1 MVPLETTPLYS
12 ANSYPNR
19 YWTAQRNT
27 TEWNV
32 FIKELTTSGNAI
44 AELMLRALAP
54 QLHGAHIGKYTHCTE
69 GLAGYSPITCRF
81 VRLALPLRGHLRPA
95 AAISERYRTTERD
108 GIGACLCL
116 GAEREHQRHRGVHR
130 RRRDRPR

>member
-1 MVPLETTPLYS
+1 MCVQMIPLETTPLY
-12 ANSYPNR
+12 AADSYPNR

-54 QLHGAHIGKYTHCTE
+54 QLHSAHIGKYTHCTE
-69 GLAGYSPITCRF
+69 GWLAT
-81 VRLALPLRGHLRPA
+81 
-95 AAISERYRTTERD
+95 
-108 GIGACLCL
+108 
-116 GAEREHQRHRGVHR
+116 HQ
-130 RRRDRPR
+130 